1 MKNSLNL
8 NNLKFL
14 FKKYRKNNLKFKYPL
29 LDDAFSDKD
38 LFEGIKVIMSGQL
51 TMSNKTKEF
60 EKNLQKN

>member
-8 NNLKFL
+8 NNLKSL

-51 TMSNKTKEF
+51 TMSNKTKNSKKICK
-60 EKNLQKN
+60 KN

>member
-1 MKNSLNL
+1 MTL
-8 NNLKFL
+8 
-14 FKKYRKNNLKFKYPL
+14 
-29 LDDAFSDKD
+29 SDKD